1 MVMIEFTL
9 LVSSSDLTFHHG
21 RQGKRPTITPSKL
34 SGLAEDVKHNWLIT
48 IKKSLHRDPDKPPHS
63 HCYSSIRE
71 YDNQRGPS
79 ERFVQRYKEQVYK
92 GVRIKDIPLNVHQG
106 TVVESAGE
114 LATALYEQEGITEDV
129 KQELQASVRHLDGT
143 DACVFFTVKNV
154 DILSNPSFLDDTTN
168 LKEQV
173 ENAIQTLPAEINNYR
188 EINTL
193 TWMRLYNSSKKGI

>member
-34 SGLAEDVKHNWLIT
+34 SGLSEDVKHNWLIT
-48 IKKSLHRDPDKPPHS
+48 IKKSLYQDPDKPPHS

-71 YDNQRGPS
+71 YDNQPS
-79 ERFVQRYKEQVYK
+79 ERFVQRYKERVYK
-92 GVRIKDIPLNVHQG
+92 GVRLKIVRSMFIR
-106 TVVESAGE
+106 E
-114 LATALYEQEGITEDV
+114 LLSRVQENLPPPFMN
-129 KQELQASVRHLDGT
+129 KKELQKTLNKNLRH
-143 DACVFFTVKNV
+143 VFDIWMELMLVSFFAVKNV

-173 ENAIQTLPAEINNYR
+173 ENAIQTLPEEINNYR